1 MGGDWERQA
10 VQTVG
15 QVSFASKH
23 DQEQSASSPHQLAEH
38 KAVSSLLQAVEFLAK
53 RYALRPET
61 LGEGDC
67 HGPEAFLKA
76 LNVALTMAQH
86 DIRDVATLQAAL
98 ISGAF
103 PDSTCRTSGKEIRPD
118 KSLMRSIRARFG
130 DEVVV
135 LVRAVAS
142 TRNVAMMA
150 RLPHKAKLVML
161 AREVCSL
168 NEMQTRGLTDEALI
182 NRFRSRVQE
191 AKASLT
197 HLHDVHG
204 SLEASLLEIF
214 DGRVRLFGGELI
226 PVQDIVS
233 RPWADFVL

>member
-118 KSLMRSIRARFG
+118 KSLMRSIRARF
-130 DEVVV
+130 
-135 LVRAVAS
+135 
-142 TRNVAMMA
+142 
-150 RLPHKAKLVML
+150 
-161 AREVCSL
+161 
-168 NEMQTRGLTDEALI
+168 
-182 NRFRSRVQE
+182 
-191 AKASLT
+191 
-197 HLHDVHG
+197 
-204 SLEASLLEIF
+204 
-214 DGRVRLFGGELI
+214 
-226 PVQDIVS
+226 
-233 RPWADFVL
+233 